1 MSPIAALDLGGTFLR
16 TGWWQDSDW
25 LLTHTERT
33 VKDHAQP
40 GLIGQIVDAVR
51 SGPAASGLVVAT
63 AGTLSPVTGHV
74 HRAANLPL
82 DDVDL
87 KDVLQDELGIPVA
100 ILGDAAAA
108 TVAEFV
114 TGAARGFSQGAYVTV
129 STGIGLGIVVRGT
142 LVSGS
147 SQQAGELGHI
157 PVDLSENAPICP
169 CGQRGCLECFAS
181 GSGLVARYDSARSH
195 DTTRPLDARDVIRL
209 AEAGDRTATEVVSQG
224 AHLLGAAL
232 AVFTRLFAPEV
243 MVIGGG
249 LAKSRAYVDMA
260 ASWLHTILTDAVP
273 DAPRPVVTT
282 MGEPSNAL
290 VGAALAGIGDP
301 AARRLL
307 EETGF
312 EVQLQEF
319 G

>member
-16 TGWWQDSDW
+16 TGWWQDGDW

-63 AGTLSPVTGHV
+63 AGTLSPITGHV

-82 DDVDL
+82 EDVDL
-87 KDVLQDELGIPVA
+87 KDVLQAELGVPVA

-147 SQQAGELGHI
+147 SHQSGELGHI

-169 CGQRGCLECFAS
+169 CGQRGCLECFSS
-181 GSGLVARYDSARSH
+181 GSGLVARYGSARAS
-195 DTTRPLDARDVIRL
+195 TASPPLDTREILRL
-209 AEAGDRTATEVVSQG
+209 AEAGDRIAAEVVTQG

-232 AVFTRLFAPEV
+232 AMFTRLFAPEV

-249 LAKSRAYVDMA
+249 LAKSRAYVDLA
-260 ASWLHTILTDAVP
+260 TSWLHTILADAVP
-273 DAPRPVVTT
+273 GAPKPVVTT
-282 MGEPSNAL
+282 MCEPSNAL
-290 VGAALAGIGDP
+290 VGAALAGVGDP
-301 AARRLL
+301 TARQLL
-307 EETGF
+307 EDTGF
-312 EVQLQEF
+312 DIQLQEF
-319 G
+319 R